1 MFTDSFSK
9 FPIQLFIVSGL
20 TVFIFCLQVH
30 SAWPKEPKPRAVVMG
45 QSSGTTADISEQ
57 ILLQKLRNEL
67 AQTYDFSAQP
77 AFEQALL
84 KLEQISGEISCQ
96 QLKCMLEVQ
105 QSFPQTILFLLKSQ
119 PEEKR
124 LTLVMVGENQQW
136 RVKHEVCSQQCR
148 LTQEE
153 LLTSVVLRME
163 GYAKPPMAVV
173 HSKPQKQPKSL
184 YIKPTAKE
192 ADLSQKEKTEAAKV
206 ILKPKSHE
214 SEIVPAKKVLLPLE
228 QLKFKI
234 AQRRYNKLIWNKIK
248 KDLMFFRQK
257 NHKQSLKNLKTRV
270 RLQIDQYGKVVER
283 RLVEPSGS
291 QKFDEIILDSVD
303 LLKLPPPM
311 DLLIHHPPY
320 VVTILIQP

>member
-1 MFTDSFSK
+1 
-9 FPIQLFIVSGL
+9 
-20 TVFIFCLQVH
+20 
-30 SAWPKEPKPRAVVMG
+30 
-45 QSSGTTADISEQ
+45 
-57 ILLQKLRNEL
+57 
-67 AQTYDFSAQP
+67 
-77 AFEQALL
+77 
-84 KLEQISGEISCQ
+84 
-96 QLKCMLEVQ
+96 VQ

-136 RVKHEVCSQQCR
+136 RVKHEVCSQCR

-163 GYAKPPMAVV
+163 SYAN
-173 HSKPQKQPKSL
+173 PQSL

-214 SEIVPAKKVLLPLE
+214 SEIVPAKNVLLPLE

-283 RLVEPSGS
+283 RLIEPSGS

>member
-1 MFTDSFSK
+1 MFIESFSK
-9 FPIQLFIVSGL
+9 IAFQLFIVSGII
-20 TVFIFCLQVH
+20 VSIFCLQAP
-30 SAWPKEPKPRAVVMG
+30 SAWPQEPKPRAVVMV
-45 QSSGTTADISEQ
+45 QSSSSIADISEQ

-96 QLKCMLEVQ
+96 QFKCMLEVQ

-136 RVKHEVCSQQCR
+136 RVKHEVCSQCR
-148 LTQEE
+148 LTQDE

-163 GYAKPPMAVV
+163 GYANKPPIPVV

-184 YIKPTAKE
+184 YINPTAKE
-192 ADLSQKEKTEAAKV
+192 ADLSQKEKNELAKV

-257 NHKQSLKNLKTRV
+257 NHKQSLNNLKTRV

-283 RLVEPSGS
+283 RLIEPSGS

-311 DLLIHHPPY
+311 DLLILHPPY

>member
-1 MFTDSFSK
+1 MFIEIFSK
-9 FPIQLFIVSGL
+9 IAFQLFIVSGL
-20 TVFIFCLQVH
+20 TVSIFCLQAP
-30 SAWPKEPKPRAVVMG
+30 SAWPQEPKPRAVVMG
-45 QSSGTTADISEQ
+45 QSSSSIADISEQ

-136 RVKHEVCSQQCR
+136 RVKHEVCSQCR

-283 RLVEPSGS
+283 RLIEPSGS

>member
-1 MFTDSFSK
+1 M
-9 FPIQLFIVSGL
+9 
-20 TVFIFCLQVH
+20 
-30 SAWPKEPKPRAVVMG
+30 
-45 QSSGTTADISEQ
+45 
-57 ILLQKLRNEL
+57 
-67 AQTYDFSAQP
+67 
-77 AFEQALL
+77 
-84 KLEQISGEISCQ
+84 
-96 QLKCMLEVQ
+96 
-105 QSFPQTILFLLKSQ
+105 
-119 PEEKR
+119 
-124 LTLVMVGENQQW
+124 
-136 RVKHEVCSQQCR
+136 
-148 LTQEE
+148 
-153 LLTSVVLRME
+153 
-163 GYAKPPMAVV
+163 
-173 HSKPQKQPKSL
+173 
-184 YIKPTAKE
+184 
-192 ADLSQKEKTEAAKV
+192 AKV

-283 RLVEPSGS
+283 RLIEPSGS
-291 QKFDEIILDSVD
+291 QKFDKIILDSVD

>member
-1 MFTDSFSK
+1 
-9 FPIQLFIVSGL
+9 
-20 TVFIFCLQVH
+20 
-30 SAWPKEPKPRAVVMG
+30 
-45 QSSGTTADISEQ
+45 
-57 ILLQKLRNEL
+57 LLQRLRNEL
-67 AQTYDFSAQP
+67 AQTYDFSTQP

-136 RVKHEVCSQQCR
+136 RVKHEVCSQCR

-163 GYAKPPMAVV
+163 GYAK
-173 HSKPQKQPKSL
+173 PKSL

-283 RLVEPSGS
+283 RLIEPSGS

>member
-1 MFTDSFSK
+1 MFFDSFSK
-9 FPIQLFIVSGL
+9 LPFQLFIVSGL
-20 TVFIFCLQVH
+20 TVGIFCLQAP
-30 SAWPKEPKPRAVVMG
+30 SAWPQEPKPRAVVVG
-45 QSSGTTADISEQ
+45 QSSSSIADISEQ

-136 RVKHEVCSQQCR
+136 RVKHEVCSQCR

-153 LLTSVVLRME
+153 FLNSVVLRMD
-163 GYAKPPMAVV
+163 GYAKP
-173 HSKPQKQPKSL
+173 QSL

-192 ADLSQKEKTEAAKV
+192 VDLSQKEKTEAAKV

>member
-67 AQTYDFSAQP
+67 AQTYDFSAQS
-77 AFEQALL
+77 AFEQTLL
-84 KLEQISGEISCQ
+84 KLEQKSGKLSCL

-105 QSFPQTILFLLKSQ
+105 QSFPQTSLFLLKNQ
-119 PEEKR
+119 PNGER
-124 LTLVMVGENQQW
+124 LTLVMVGENKQW
-136 RVKHEVCSQQCR
+136 RVKHEVCSRCG
-148 LTQEE
+148 LIQED
-153 LLTSVVLRME
+153 LLTSAVLRME
-163 GYAKPPMAVV
+163 VYAEPPMAVV
-173 HSKPQKQPKSL
+173 NSMPQKQPKSFS
-184 YIKPTAKE
+184 IKPTPKE
-192 ADLSQKEKTEAAKV
+192 ADISQKKKTEVAKV

-228 QLKFKI
+228 QFKLKI

-257 NHKQSLKNLKTRV
+257 NHKQSLKNIKTRL
-270 RLQIDQYGKVVER
+270 RLQIDQFGKIIER
-283 RLVEPSGS
+283 RLIEPSGS

-303 LLKLPPPM
+303 MLILPPPM
-311 DLLIHHPPY
+311 DLLIRHPPY

>member
-1 MFTDSFSK
+1 MFIESFSK
-9 FPIQLFIVSGL
+9 IAFQLFIVSEL
-20 TVFIFCLQVH
+20 TVSIFCLQAP
-30 SAWPKEPKPRAVVMG
+30 SAWPQEPKPRAVVMG
-45 QSSGTTADISEQ
+45 QSSSSIADISEQ

-67 AQTYDFSAQP
+67 AQIYDFSAQP

-96 QLKCMLEVQ
+96 QFKCMLEVQ

-136 RVKHEVCSQQCR
+136 RVKHEVCSQCR

-163 GYAKPPMAVV
+163 SYAKP
-173 HSKPQKQPKSL
+173 QSL

-257 NHKQSLKNLKTRV
+257 NHKQSLKNLKTRL
-270 RLQIDQYGKVVER
+270 RLQIDQFGKVVER
-283 RLVEPSGS
+283 RLLEPSGS

-311 DLLIHHPPY
+311 DLLVRHPPY
-320 VVTILIQP
+320 VVTILVQP

>member
-1 MFTDSFSK
+1 MFFDSFSK
-9 FPIQLFIVSGL
+9 IAFQLFIVSGL
-20 TVFIFCLQVH
+20 TVSIFCFQPP
-30 SAWPKEPKPRAVVMG
+30 SIWPQEPKPRAVVMG
-45 QSSGTTADISEQ
+45 QSSSSLVDISEQ
-57 ILLQKLRNEL
+57 ILLHKLRSEL
-67 AQTYDFSAQP
+67 AQTYDFSAQT

-96 QLKCMLEVQ
+96 QLKCLLEVQ

-119 PEEKR
+119 PEVKR
-124 LTLVMVGENQQW
+124 LTLVMIGGNQQW
-136 RVKHEVCSQQCR
+136 RVKHEVCPKCR
-148 LTQEE
+148 LTQEDF
-153 LLTSVVLRME
+153 LTSLVLRME
-163 GYAKPPMAVV
+163 GYAKPPLAVV
-173 HSKPQKQPKSL
+173 HSKSQKQPKSL
-184 YIKPTAKE
+184 YLKPTAKE
-192 ADLSQKEKTEAAKV
+192 EDLSQKEKIEAEKV
-206 ILKPKSHE
+206 ILKPKSHK
-214 SEIVPAKKVLLPLE
+214 SEIVPTKKVLLPLE

-257 NHKQSLKNLKTRV
+257 THKQSLKNLKTRV

-283 RLVEPSGS
+283 RLLEPSGS